1 MGTIF
6 NTPKDEINFH
16 SFVKFPSF
24 FQRLILV
31 NLDLRDENLGLK
43 DIFAHLARYVIF
55 SICVLSYGYG
65 LSYFVVNII
74 KFNNSI
80 WISYAMTSFLLGS
93 LTSKRT
99 TWWTWQQYFDTFWY
113 WSFNWNLSHL
123 SSTTLRKTI
132 LKYCHGNNCP
142 KPRATCSTNLLS

>member
-6 NTPKDEINFH
+6 NTPKDEINFQ

-24 FQRLILV
+24 LLRLIFV
-31 NLDLRDENLGLK
+31 DLDLRDENLGLK

-80 WISYAMTSFLLGS
+80 
-93 LTSKRT
+93 
-99 TWWTWQQYFDTFWY
+99 
-113 WSFNWNLSHL
+113 
-123 SSTTLRKTI
+123 
-132 LKYCHGNNCP
+132 
-142 KPRATCSTNLLS
+142 